1 MKRSPLLVRSA
12 RDGFTLIELLVVIGI
27 IGALIGLLVPAVQK
41 VREAAARVQCL
52 NNLKQIGV
60 AFHNHHAQLG
70 YFPAGGWDWWSTP
83 TYRNGTP
90 VVGEMQQA
98 GWGFQILPFIEGD
111 NAWRGGQATTDL
123 GRATVA
129 VGAANKLFFCPSRR
143 APMTVTFTDP
153 AYLNGQPTVTALCD
167 YAASNYEE
175 TGVVRFRY
183 PTRIADIIDGTSNT
197 LLVGDKRLNTGLLGQ
212 LQKDDDTG
220 YASGFDADVIRQ
232 SNRAPLPDYRAPTGD
247 GDLRFGS
254 SHTGRFNIALADGSV
269 ISLSYSIDP
278 TVFSNLGNVSDGQV
292 VSPTDF

>member
-1 MKRSPLLVRSA
+1 MKGSPAPRP
-12 RDGFTLIELLVVIGI
+12 RNGFTLIELLVVIAI
-27 IGALIGLLVPAVQK
+27 IGVLIGLLVPAVQR

-70 YFPAGGWDWWSTP
+70 FFPAGGWDWWATP
-83 TYRNGTP
+83 TYLNGTP
-90 VVGEMQQA
+90 LTGDMQQA
-98 GWGFQILPFIEGD
+98 GWGYQILPYIEGD
-111 NAWRGGQATTDL
+111 NAWRGGQATTDV

-129 VGAANKLFFCPSRR
+129 VGTLHKAFFCRSRR
-143 APMTVTFTDP
+143 APMTAVFTDP

-183 PTRIADIIDGTSNT
+183 PTRFADIVDGTSNT
-197 LLVGDKRLNTGLLGQ
+197 LLVGDKRMNTGLLGQ

-232 SNRAPLPDYRAPTGD
+232 TNRAPLPDYRAPVGD

-254 SHTGRFNIALADGSV
+254 SHIGRFNVGLADGSV

-278 TVFSNLGNVSDGQV
+278 TVFGYLGNANDGQAIN
-292 VSPTDF
+292 TNDF